1 MLVLYIEDHPNNV
14 LLIQRIVKAEG
25 HTFLHAADG
34 ESGRTTLENYQPDLI
49 FVDLRLPGQIDGY
62 DLIRYIKSNARLQN
76 TPTVVLTAYGRSEA
90 ELAARQAGC
99 DAFLHKPA
107 DIREIR
113 AVIRQYLGEPKLAQP
128 IIPANGRSWANLP
141 VTR

>member
-1 MLVLYIEDHPNNV
+1 MQVLYIEDHPNNV

-34 ESGRTTLENYQPDLI
+34 ESGRLALDRYQPDLI

-62 DLIRYIKSNARLQN
+62 DLIRYIKSNPQLRKI
-76 TPTVVLTAYGRSEA
+76 PVVVLTAYGHGDA
-90 ELAARQAGC
+90 ELKAERAGC

-107 DIREIR
+107 DIREVR
-113 AVIRQYLGEPKLAQP
+113 TVIRRYLGDPVLNQILP
-128 IIPANGRSWANLP
+128 SNGRSWASLP
-141 VTR
+141 ISK

>member
-34 ESGRTTLENYQPDLI
+34 ESGRIALDNNQPDLI
-49 FVDLRLPGQIDGY
+49 FVDLRLPGQIDGF

-76 TPTVVLTAYGRSEA
+76 TPTVVLTAFGRGET

-113 AVIRQYLGEPKLAQP
+113 TVIRQYLGEPAPAQP
-128 IIPANGRSWANLP
+128 VVPANGRSWAKLP
-141 VTR
+141 ASR